1 MSGLYFKKGFTVDNL
16 KQLDYMD
23 ICMVFQWNMIVLMLM
38 IFIYL

>member
-1 MSGLYFKKGFTVDNL
+1 MSGLYFKKDFTVDNF

-38 IFIYL
+38 ISIYL